1 MDKKIVIFDFDNTI
15 VNSLDY
21 WHKVIDKE
29 AFIAFGQKP
38 YRDMKKFRG
47 GVGNKEIALSFIK
60 ITGLDITP
68 ADVFDKWCELME
80 KYYLNKV
87 KFIGGAKDY
96 ILKLKNEGKIL
107 ILASATE
114 EKLLR
119 KILKAYDLDVFEE
132 IFTETSVGCP
142 KHNPTF
148 YKTLLKKLKAK
159 PDEIMLFEDS
169 YVSIKSAT
177 SLGITSCALINRLNK
192 KNKPKYKEMCK
203 LVIKNYKSK
212 NLTSLFA

>member
-29 AFIAFGQKP
+29 TFLAFGKKP
-38 YRDMKKFRG
+38 YKDMKKFRG

-60 ITGLDITP
+60 ITGLDISVE
-68 ADVFDKWCELME
+68 DVYDKWCELME
-80 KYYLNKV
+80 KYYLNKIKFV
-87 KFIGGAKDY
+87 KGAKDY
-96 ILKLKNEGKIL
+96 ILQLQKEGKKL

-119 KILKAYDLDVFEE
+119 KLLKAYNLDVFKD

-142 KHNPTF
+142 KYDPKHF
-148 YKTLLKKLKAK
+148 KTILKKLKAK
-159 PDEIMLFEDS
+159 PEDVMIFEDS
-169 YVSIKSAT
+169 FVSIKSAT
-177 SLGITSCALINRLNK
+177 SLGIEAVALINHLNK
-192 KNKPKYKEMCK
+192 FRKEEYKKMSR
-203 LVIKNYKSK
+203 LVIKNYKDK
-212 NLTSLFA
+212 RLENLFD